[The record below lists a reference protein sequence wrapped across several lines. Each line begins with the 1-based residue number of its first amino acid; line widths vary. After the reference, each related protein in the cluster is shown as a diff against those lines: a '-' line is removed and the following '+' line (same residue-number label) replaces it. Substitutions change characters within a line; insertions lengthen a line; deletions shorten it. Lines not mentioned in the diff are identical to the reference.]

1 MKPLRLLGAVLALA
15 CASAIAQPYPNHPVR
30 LVVPFPPGGGFDG
43 IARPF
48 AERLSRELGQ
58 PVVVD
63 NRPGAG
69 GNIGAEL
76 VAKSPADGYTLL
88 FANDFLGT
96 NPNLYKEIRYDPVK
110 DFAPITMVGST
121 QMVIAV
127 NPARVKATDAKSLK
141 AASQDNP
148 LQYGTPG
155 VGTSP
160 HLFGELY
167 GFSTG
172 TRMQH
177 VPYKGTGP
185 AITDAI
191 GGQIDFAL
199 VTVPSVVPHARSGK
213 LRPLMVFGGN
223 KRSPLLPDV
232 PTVQEQGVK
241 DVNHDVWYGM
251 FAPAGTPADVLARL
265 RDASARALAQPD
277 LVKNLREQGYEV
289 TPSTP
294 EALGERVKSDLAKW
308 KLVVERAKITLD

>member
-1 MKPLRLLGAVLALA
+1 MKSLRFLGAALALA
-15 CASAIAQPYPNHPVR
+15 ATAAIAQPFPNHVVR

-48 AERLSRELGQ
+48 AERLSKELGQ

-63 NRPGAG
+63 NRAGAA

-76 VAKSPADGYTLL
+76 VARAPADGYTLL

-96 NPNLYKEIRYDPVK
+96 NPNLYKEIHYDPVK

-141 AASQDNP
+141 AESLDKP

-160 HLFGELY
+160 HLFGEMY
-167 GFSTG
+167 AFSTG

-199 VTVPSVVPHARSGK
+199 VTVPSVVPHARAGK

-241 DVNHDVWYGM
+241 DVNHDVWYGL
-251 FAPAGTPADVLARL
+251 FAPAGTPPEVLKKL
-265 RDASARALAQPD
+265 RDATAKVLAEPD
-277 LVKNLREQGYEV
+277 LVKNLREAGYEV

-294 EALGERVKSDLAKW
+294 EQLGERVKSDLAKW
-308 KLVVERAKITLD
+308 KVVVERAKITLD